1 MLCDDNKRK
10 APPVAFLDIVVGTE
24 ANMTK
29 SKTEKRTLYDKIWDA
44 HVVREAKDEPSILY
58 IDLHMIHEVTSPQ
71 AFTGLET
78 RGLSVRR
85 PDRTVATMDHSVPS
99 IDRGVFPWL
108 DALAQKQVEMLAA
121 NCKKYGITLH
131 ALKSAHQGIVHVIG
145 PELGLTQPGKT
156 IVCGDS
162 HTSTQGAFG
171 ALAFGIGTSEVEHVL
186 ATQCLLQHKTKSMA
200 ITINGTLKP
209 GVFSKDIILRIIN
222 EIGIGGGTGYTLE
235 YRGSAIE
242 KLSME
247 ARMTICN
254 MSIEAGARAGMIAPD
269 ETTIEYLLKRV
280 KFKSDAERKQAVEE
294 WRGWKSDEGAA
305 FDKKV
310 VIDADSIEPMVTWG
324 TNPGM
329 SVGITGV
336 IPNGGNEEIV
346 GALEYMGLKAGQ
358 KMQGQPVDYVFI
370 GSCTNSRIED
380 LRIASKIMNGKMI
393 AKGITAFVVPGSQEV
408 KHKAEEEGLHEVFLS
423 AGCEWRE
430 PGCSMCIAMNG
441 DMVPAGKY
449 CASTSNR
456 NFIGRQGKGARTF
469 LMSPAMAA
477 LAALEGRIEDI
488 REYI

>member
-1 MLCDDNKRK
+1 MPKTNKK
-10 APPVAFLDIVVGTE
+10 
-24 ANMTK
+24 
-29 SKTEKRTLYDKIWDA
+29 TLYEKIWDA
-44 HVVREAKDEPSILY
+44 HVVREAKDEPAIIY

-78 RGLSVRR
+78 RGLGVRR
-85 PDRTVATMDHSVPS
+85 PDLTVGTMDHSVPS
-99 IDRGVFPWL
+99 ANRKSLPWL
-108 DALAQKQVEMLAA
+108 DELAQKQVEMLAK
-121 NCKKYGITLH
+121 NCKKFGITLYD
-131 ALKSAHQGIVHVIG
+131 LDSEHQGIVHVIG
-145 PELGLTQPGKT
+145 PELGITQPGKT

-162 HTSTQGAFG
+162 HTSTHGAFG

-200 ITINGTLKP
+200 ITINGKLPP

-222 EIGIGGGTGYTLE
+222 EIGIGGGSGFTLE
-235 YRGSAIE
+235 YRGSAISA
-242 KLSME
+242 LSME

-269 ETTIEYLLKRV
+269 QTTVDYLSKRV
-280 KFKSDAERKQAVEE
+280 KFDSDKEREE
-294 WRGWKSDEGAA
+294 TINKWLSWKSDEGAA
-305 FDKKV
+305 FDKEV
-310 VIDADSIEPMVTWG
+310 VIDGDTIEPMVTWG

-329 SVGITGV
+329 SAPVTGTV
-336 IPNGGNEEIV
+336 PNGDNEEIA
-346 GALEYMGLKAGQ
+346 GALEYMGLTGGQ
-358 KMQGQPVDYVFI
+358 KIMGQPVDFVFI

-380 LRIASKIMNGKMI
+380 LRIAAKIMKGRKI
-393 AKGITAFVVPGSQEV
+393 AKGITGFVVAGSQEV
-408 KHKAEEEGLHEVFLS
+408 KMRAEKEGLHEVFLS

-441 DMVPAGKY
+441 DTVPSGKY

-477 LAALEGRIEDI
+477 LAAVEGHIDDVRSHADLLTS
-488 REYI
+488 

>member
-1 MLCDDNKRK
+1 M
-10 APPVAFLDIVVGTE
+10 
-24 ANMTK
+24 
-29 SKTEKRTLYDKIWDA
+29 SKTNKKTLYEKIWDA
-44 HVVREAKDEPSILY
+44 HVVREAKDEPAIIY

-78 RGLSVRR
+78 RGLGVRR
-85 PDRTVATMDHSVPS
+85 PDLTVGTMDHSVPS
-99 IDRGVFPWL
+99 SNRKSLPWL
-108 DALAQKQVEMLAA
+108 DELAQKQVEMLAV
-121 NCKKYGITLH
+121 NCKKFGITLYD
-131 ALKSAHQGIVHVIG
+131 LDSEHQGIVHVIG
-145 PELGLTQPGKT
+145 PELGITQPGKT

-162 HTSTQGAFG
+162 HTSTHGAFG

-200 ITINGTLKP
+200 ITINGKLRP

-222 EIGIGGGTGYTLE
+222 EIGIGGGSGYTLE
-235 YRGSAIE
+235 YRGSAISA
-242 KLSME
+242 LSME

-269 ETTIEYLLKRV
+269 QTTVDYLSKRV
-280 KFKSDAERKQAVEE
+280 KFDSDKEREE
-294 WRGWKSDEGAA
+294 TINKWLSWKSDEGAA
-305 FDKKV
+305 FDKEV
-310 VIDADSIEPMVTWG
+310 VIDGDTIEPMVTWG

-329 SVGITGV
+329 SAPVTGTV
-336 IPNGGNEEIV
+336 PNGDNEEIA
-346 GALEYMGLKAGQ
+346 GALEYMGLTGGQ
-358 KMQGQPVDYVFI
+358 KIMGQPVDFVFI

-380 LRIASKIMNGKMI
+380 LRIAAKIMKGRKI
-393 AKGITAFVVPGSQEV
+393 AKGITGFVVAGSQEV
-408 KHKAEEEGLHEVFLS
+408 KMRAEKEGLHEVFLS

-441 DMVPAGKY
+441 DTVPSGKY

-477 LAALEGRIEDI
+477 LAAVEGHIDDVRSHADLLTS
-488 REYI
+488 

>member
-1 MLCDDNKRK
+1 M
-10 APPVAFLDIVVGTE
+10 
-24 ANMTK
+24 
-29 SKTEKRTLYDKIWDA
+29 SKTNKKTLYEKIWDA
-44 HVVREAKDEPSILY
+44 HVVREARDEPAIIY

-78 RGLSVRR
+78 RGLGVRR
-85 PDRTVATMDHSVPS
+85 PGLTVGTIDHSVPS
-99 IDRGVFPWL
+99 VNRKSFPWL
-108 DALAQKQVEMLAA
+108 DELAQKQVEILAK
-121 NCKKYGITLH
+121 NCKKFGITLYD
-131 ALKSAHQGIVHVIG
+131 LDSEHQGIVHVIG
-145 PELGLTQPGKT
+145 PELGITQPGKT

-162 HTSTQGAFG
+162 HTSTHGAFG

-200 ITINGTLKP
+200 ITINGKLPP

-222 EIGIGGGTGYTLE
+222 EIGIGGGSGFTLE
-235 YRGSAIE
+235 YRGSAISA
-242 KLSME
+242 LSME

-269 ETTIEYLLKRV
+269 QTTVDYLSKRV
-280 KFKSDAERKQAVEE
+280 KFDSDKEREE
-294 WRGWKSDEGAA
+294 TINKWLSWKSDEGAA
-305 FDKKV
+305 FDKEV
-310 VIDADSIEPMVTWG
+310 VIDGDTIEPMVTWG

-329 SVGITGV
+329 SAPVTGV
-336 IPNGGNEEIV
+336 IPNGGNEEIA
-346 GALEYMGLKAGQ
+346 GALEYMGLKGGQ
-358 KMQGQPVDYVFI
+358 KIMGQPVDFVFI

-380 LRIASKIMNGKMI
+380 LRIAAKIMKGRKI
-393 AKGITAFVVPGSQEV
+393 AKGITGFVVAGSQEV
-408 KHKAEEEGLHEVFLS
+408 KMRAEKEGLHEVFLS

-441 DMVPAGKY
+441 DTVPSGKY

-477 LAALEGRIEDI
+477 LAAVEGHIDDVRSHADLLTS
-488 REYI
+488 

>member
-1 MLCDDNKRK
+1 MKTKPKTK
-10 APPVAFLDIVVGTE
+10 A
-24 ANMTK
+24 K
-29 SKTEKRTLYDKIWDA
+29 TLYEKIWDA
-44 HVVREAKDEPSILY
+44 HVVRDSKDEPTILY

-78 RGLSVRR
+78 RGITVRR
-85 PDRTVATMDHSVPS
+85 PDQTIATMDHSVPS
-99 IDRGVFPWL
+99 TGRKSFPWL
-108 DALAQKQVEMLAA
+108 DALAQKQVEMLAT

-131 ALKSAHQGIVHVIG
+131 DLDSAHQGIVHVIG
-145 PELGLTQPGKT
+145 PELGITRPGRT

-162 HTSTQGAFG
+162 HTSTHGAFG

-186 ATQCLLQHKTKSMA
+186 ATQCLLQQKTKNMA

-235 YRGSAIE
+235 YRGSAIRA
-242 KLSME
+242 LSME

-254 MSIEAGARAGMIAPD
+254 MSIEAGARAGIIAPD
-269 ETTIEYLLKRV
+269 ETTIEYLSKRV
-280 KFKSDAERKQAVEE
+280 KFENNTEREQTIKGWRE
-294 WRGWKSDEGAA
+294 WASDEDAT
-305 FDKKV
+305 FDREV

-336 IPNGGNEEIV
+336 VPNGGNEEIA
-346 GALEYMGLKAGQ
+346 GALEYMGLTGGQ

-380 LRIASKIMNGKMI
+380 LRIAARIMKNKKI

-408 KHKAEEEGLHEVFLS
+408 KKVAEAEKLHEVFLA

-477 LAALEGRIEDI
+477 LAAIEGRIEDI
-488 REYI
+488 RAHLENV

>member
-1 MLCDDNKRK
+1 MK
-10 APPVAFLDIVVGTE
+10 
-24 ANMTK
+24 TK
-29 SKTEKRTLYDKIWDA
+29 PKTLYEKIWDA
-44 HVVREAKDEPSILY
+44 HAVRDAKDEPTILY

-78 RGLSVRR
+78 RGITVRR
-85 PDRTVATMDHSVPS
+85 PDQTIATMDHSVPS
-99 IDRGVFPWL
+99 TGRKSFPWL
-108 DALAQKQVEMLAA
+108 DALAQKQVEMLAT

-131 ALKSAHQGIVHVIG
+131 DLDSAHQGIVHVIG
-145 PELGLTQPGKT
+145 PELGITRPGRT

-162 HTSTQGAFG
+162 HTSTHGAFG

-186 ATQCLLQHKTKSMA
+186 ATQCLLQQKTKNMA

-235 YRGSAIE
+235 YRGSAIRA
-242 KLSME
+242 LSME

-254 MSIEAGARAGMIAPD
+254 MSIEAGARAGIIAPD
-269 ETTIEYLLKRV
+269 ETTIEYLSKRV
-280 KFKSDAERKQAVEE
+280 KFENNTEREQTIKGWRE
-294 WRGWKSDEGAA
+294 WASDEDAT
-305 FDKKV
+305 FDREV

-336 IPNGGNEEIV
+336 VPNGGNEEIA
-346 GALEYMGLKAGQ
+346 GALEYMGLTGGQ

-380 LRIASKIMNGKMI
+380 LRIAARIMKNKKI

-408 KHKAEEEGLHEVFLS
+408 KKVAEAEKLHEVFLA

-477 LAALEGRIEDI
+477 LAAIEGRIEDI
-488 REYI
+488 RAHLENV

>member
-1 MLCDDNKRK
+1 M
-10 APPVAFLDIVVGTE
+10 P
-24 ANMTK
+24 
-29 SKTEKRTLYDKIWDA
+29 KTIKKTLYEKIWDA
-44 HVVREAKDEPSILY
+44 HVVREARDEPAIIY

-78 RGLSVRR
+78 RGLGVRR
-85 PDRTVATMDHSVPS
+85 PGLTVGTIDHSVPS
-99 IDRGVFPWL
+99 VNRKSFPWL
-108 DALAQKQVEMLAA
+108 DELAQKQVEILAK
-121 NCKKYGITLH
+121 NCKKFGITLYDLDSEH
-131 ALKSAHQGIVHVIG
+131 KGIVHVIG

-162 HTSTQGAFG
+162 HTSTHGAFG

-186 ATQCLLQHKTKSMA
+186 ATQCLLQQKTKNMA

-235 YRGSAIE
+235 YRGSAIRA
-242 KLSME
+242 LSME

-254 MSIEAGARAGMIAPD
+254 MSIEAGARAGIIAPD
-269 ETTIEYLLKRV
+269 ETTIEYLSKRV
-280 KFKSDAERKQAVEE
+280 KFENNTEREQTIKGWRE
-294 WRGWKSDEGAA
+294 WASDEDAT
-305 FDKKV
+305 FDREV

-336 IPNGGNEEIV
+336 VPNGGNEEIA
-346 GALEYMGLKAGQ
+346 GALEYMGLTGGQ

-380 LRIASKIMNGKMI
+380 LRIAARIMKNKKI

-408 KHKAEEEGLHEVFLS
+408 KKVAEAEKLHEVFLA

-469 LMSPAMAA
+469 LLSPAMAA
-477 LAALEGRIEDI
+477 LAAVEGHIDDVRTHASAVPVHE
-488 REYI
+488 